1 MEDDPLEDEFPFKDD
16 DNSVATVPILPLLL
30 PQHEPSITNDE
41 HSTST
46 DNPGSTNND
55 DSDDDIVIIILN
67 WTLLKFAY
75 KGRAVPPSKI

>member
-1 MEDDPLEDEFPFKDD
+1 MNKSPIFEIFEWGPNLPMEDDPLEDEFPFKDD

-67 WTLLKFAY
+67 
-75 KGRAVPPSKI
+75 